1 MNKQSLITSGLLF
14 CQLMAG
20 AQTSS
25 PDSSSKPITQTDI
38 ELVYNQ
44 YLQDG
49 NNSAVTGGIGT
60 EELQVYGPQLNGKV
74 QKGKGGVSF
83 SVGGDLITS
92 ASTDR
97 IDFIISNASSK
108 DIRAYA
114 NGTYSRKLV
123 KKDVTVEAGAAFS
136 MESDY
141 TSFGSKLGIEKEDE
155 ENLRTWSAQVQV
167 FNDDLRWGRLNTIDT
182 LKLIYPKELRDTN
195 WIEGFRRHSVN
206 VKLGLSQAINKRNIV
221 GIYPEFTIQKGVLET
236 PFHRIFFA
244 DSSQGVEQLPEERFK
259 AALALRWN
267 TFAGGRFILKN
278 SLQGYGDTFG
288 ILGVSFENE
297 TVFKLRPDFS
307 IMANVRGYAQTGSRY
322 FLPYREHVPTTAFYT
337 SDWDLS
343 SFTNYQL
350 GLGINFKPFKY
361 LSNRF
366 QFKSVVLRYYFQK
379 RSNGLVA
386 HIFSLALQG
395 RFRKK

>member
-1 MNKQSLITSGLLF
+1 MNKQSLITGGLLF

-114 NGTYSRKLV
+114 NATYSRKLV

-155 ENLRTWSAQVQV
+155 ENLRTWSARVQV

-182 LKLIYPKELRDTN
+182 LILIYPKELRDTN

-221 GIYPEFTIQKGVLET
+221 GVYPEFTIQKGVLET

-244 DSSQGVEQLPEERFK
+244 DSSQAVEQLPEERFK

-267 TFAGGRFILKN
+267 TFAGGRVILKN

-322 FLPYREHVPTTAFYT
+322 FLPYREHVPATSFYT

-366 QFKSVVLRYYFQK
+366 QFKSVALRYYYQR